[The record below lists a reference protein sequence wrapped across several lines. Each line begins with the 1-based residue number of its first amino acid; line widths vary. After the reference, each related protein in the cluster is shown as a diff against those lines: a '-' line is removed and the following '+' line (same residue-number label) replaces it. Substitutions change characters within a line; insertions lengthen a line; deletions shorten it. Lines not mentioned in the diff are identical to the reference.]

1 MAGSEIIF
9 NASGSARTPLASNPS
24 LPAASIIPS
33 TLVSHNCSRWPSQA
47 YMLSVPL
54 PTRACL
60 LHIGFVWFLVR
71 ILTLWLPFYPPI
83 AKLAANNRFSRRF
96 ALVLKGA
103 SLLMQKNE
111 YLFQATANCTC
122 FGAIFSKT

>member
-1 MAGSEIIF
+1 V
-9 NASGSARTPLASNPS
+9 P
-24 LPAASIIPS
+24 
-33 TLVSHNCSRWPSQA
+33 HNSSRWPPQA
-47 YMLSVPL
+47 YMLFVPL

-60 LHIGFVWFLVR
+60 LYIGFVWFLVR

-103 SLLMQKNE
+103 SLRMRQNE
-111 YLFQATANCTC
+111 YLFQSTAICTC
-122 FGAIFSKT
+122 FGAIFSKM